1 MFSLSPL
8 LFQSLSTPKTY
19 LTPKRETKKKK
30 KKKKLLIFFII
41 IILNKTTEYREDFT
55 SKALS
60 FRDSRW
66 RS

>member
-41 IILNKTTEYREDFT
+41 IILNKTTDYREEFT